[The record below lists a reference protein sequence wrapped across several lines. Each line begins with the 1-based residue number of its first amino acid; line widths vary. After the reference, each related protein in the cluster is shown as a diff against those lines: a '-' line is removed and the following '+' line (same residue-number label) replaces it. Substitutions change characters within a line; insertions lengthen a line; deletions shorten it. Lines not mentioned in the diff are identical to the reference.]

1 MIDIL
6 WDINFAFLQQYF
18 DTCVAT
24 PGFKYSTVALGF
36 GQLSKKPEGKS
47 FHFSIDDD
55 NNLKFFKKS
64 VAGIQPIDKS

>member
-1 MIDIL
+1 M
-6 WDINFAFLQQYF
+6 
-18 DTCVAT
+18 AT

-36 GQLSKKPEGKS
+36 GQLSKKPESKS

-55 NNLKFFKKS
+55 NNLKFLKKS